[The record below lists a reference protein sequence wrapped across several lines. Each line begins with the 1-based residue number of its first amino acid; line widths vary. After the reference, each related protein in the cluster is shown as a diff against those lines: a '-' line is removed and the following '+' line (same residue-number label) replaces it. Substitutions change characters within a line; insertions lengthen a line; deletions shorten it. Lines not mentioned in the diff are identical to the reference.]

1 MTRFLWAFGLFTVAV
16 LAGALLGHDAG
27 LVYIAIG
34 GYSIET
40 TVLVAAGL
48 LCLFLLLLSLLSRIL
63 HALFSLPRRFQ
74 RWYARF
80 RLRRAKAKTR
90 RGLIAFSEGYWRE
103 ARDALISAADNTDTP
118 LLNYLTAARAAQEL
132 GESPL
137 RDDYLRRAEAS
148 MPEATI
154 AVELTQAQLQLAN
167 NQWEQALATLRHLQ
181 DIAPKHPYVQKLL
194 MELYAALG
202 DWPQLEALLPQLQRN
217 KTIDPQRFQEVTL
230 QTRLAGIKRL
240 LAEKDSA
247 GLRRLL
253 KDMPKDLA
261 LNPRLL
267 APWCEAMLTLGENER
282 CFQALQK
289 TLPKTMDA
297 SLLAVLRQIKT
308 PAALAFAENLQKEH
322 PNNAPLLLCI
332 AQLAET
338 FQLWGKARSAVEK
351 SLSIEP
357 CPEACITF
365 GQLLEQFGEDKQACA
380 VYRQGL
386 LLKHSTERKESF

>member
-1 MTRFLWAFGLFTVAV
+1 MTRFLWAFGLFTAAV
-16 LAGALLGHDAG
+16 LAGALFGHDAG

-48 LCLFLLLLSLLSRIL
+48 LCLFLLLLSLFSRIL

-74 RWYARF
+74 RWHARF

-202 DWPQLEALLPQLQRN
+202 DWTHLEALLPELQRN
-217 KTIDPQRFQEVTL
+217 KTVDAARLQEITL
-230 QTRLAGIKRL
+230 KTRLAGIKRL
-240 LAEKDSA
+240 LMEKNAD
-247 GLRRLL
+247 GLLQLL
-253 KDMPKDLA
+253 KSLPKSLA
-261 LNPRLL
+261 YDPRLL
-267 APWCEAMLTLGENER
+267 APWANAMLQLGSEDACFRTL
-282 CFQALQK
+282 QKALQK
-289 TLPKTMDA
+289 SADSA
-297 SLLAVLRQIKT
+297 LLEVFSRIKT
-308 PAALAFAENLQKEH
+308 PQALGFSESLLSKY
-322 PNNAPLLLCI
+322 PNSAPLLLCV
-332 AQLAET
+332 AQQAASL
-338 FQLWGKARSAVEK
+338 QLWGKARHAVEK
-351 SLSIEP
+351 SISISP
-357 CPEACITF
+357 TPEACATL
-365 GQLLEQFGEDKQACA
+365 GQLLEQFGEDRQACA
-380 VYRQGL
+380 AYRQGL
-386 LLKHSTERKESF
+386 ENVLKEKPSAD

>member
-1 MTRFLWAFGLFTVAV
+1 MTRFLWAFGLFIAAV

-40 TVLVAAGL
+40 TVLVAVGL
-48 LCLFLLLLSLLSRIL
+48 LCLFLLLLFCLSRIL
-63 HALFSLPRRFQ
+63 HALCSLPRRFQ
-74 RWYARF
+74 HWRARV
-80 RLRRAKAKTR
+80 RLHRAKAKTR

-202 DWPQLEALLPQLQRN
+202 DWTHLEALLPQLQHN
-217 KTIDPQRFQEVTL
+217 KTVDADRLQEIVL
-230 QTRLAGIKRL
+230 QTRLEGIKRFL
-240 LAEKDSA
+240 MEKNSE
-247 GLRRLL
+247 GLVKLL
-253 KDMPKDLA
+253 KSLPKSLA
-261 LNPRLL
+261 TDPRLL
-267 APWCEAMLTLGENER
+267 APWARAMLQLGQEDV
-282 CFQALQK
+282 CFRTLQK
-289 TLPKTMDA
+289 ALHKSADA
-297 SLLAVLRQIKT
+297 ALLEVFSHIKT
-308 PAALAFAENLQKEH
+308 PQALAFSESLQNKY
-322 PNNAPLLLCI
+322 PDSAPLLLCI
-332 AQLAET
+332 AEQAASL
-338 FQLWGKARSAVEK
+338 QLWGKARHAVEK
-351 SLSIEP
+351 SISLSP
-357 CPEACITF
+357 TPEACATL
-365 GQLLEQFGEDKQACA
+365 GKLLEQFGEDRQACA
-380 VYRQGL
+380 AYRQGL
-386 LLKHSTERKESF
+386 QNVLERKPSAD